1 MQNQSKRPAR
11 KSKVKPVWS
20 DGSQW
25 TVGHGR
31 LVPGPGRPSKT
42 VRLFKVLGEK
52 LPIGSLDHVADEVR
66 KRGFGDEGVY
76 VAHDSMGYVRY
87 VGRGRIFQRLKY
99 RAKANRL
106 EIAYFSFYVVQ
117 AKEHERE
124 VETLLI
130 RVAAPML
137 YFNERKKRLDLRPG
151 NVADYEPGT
160 EFFERHHK
168 KGRKPKSAIRKRR
181 RRAV

>member
-1 MQNQSKRPAR
+1 MPKQSKKPAR
-11 KSKVKPVWS
+11 KSRVKQVWG

-31 LVPGPGRPSKT
+31 LVPGRGRPRKT
-42 VRLFKVLGEK
+42 LRLFKVLGEK
-52 LPIGSLDHVADEVR
+52 LPIASLDNVAAEVR
-66 KRGFGDEGVY
+66 QRGFGEEGVY

-87 VGRGRIFQRLKY
+87 AGRGRIFQRLKD
-99 RAKANRL
+99 RAKTNRL

-117 AKEHERE
+117 AKVHERE

-137 YFNERKKRLDLRPG
+137 YFNDRKKRLDLRPG
-151 NVADYEPGT
+151 NIADYEPGT

-168 KGRKPKSAIRKRR
+168 KGRRARIARNKRQ
-181 RRAV
+181 